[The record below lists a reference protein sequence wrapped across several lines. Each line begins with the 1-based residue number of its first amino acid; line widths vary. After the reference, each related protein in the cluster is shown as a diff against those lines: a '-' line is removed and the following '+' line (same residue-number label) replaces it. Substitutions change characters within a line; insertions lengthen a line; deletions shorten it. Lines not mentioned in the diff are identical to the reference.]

1 MMTDSSSQSSNVSW
15 FTRLG
20 FYLVLFSLSFTMV
33 WVSRYTRISNPEA
46 LVNRDARDTVLF
58 VYQNEPIEA
67 AIASLDSV
75 GYTFKADEL
84 LWVADMFGYRSL
96 RPGRYVLTKGLSYRE
111 VLAKLARGQQDP
123 IRLTIYP
130 GKFEQEVIADL
141 DNAFMFT
148 KSEFLDAV
156 NSPSFLDS
164 LGISRADLIAYL
176 HPDTYE
182 FYWTM
187 SPRGLIQRLKS
198 ELENKISEE
207 IQNEIKFRDLSF
219 SQVLTMASIV
229 QGEAI
234 FSDEM
239 PRISG
244 LYWNRVRIGMPL
256 QADPTVGYALGAKR
270 RLFYA
275 DYAVEHPYNTY
286 KNRGLPPGPINN
298 PTIKAIEA
306 AVFPERHEYIYMVAT
321 PEGRH
326 VFSKDY
332 SNHQRAARQW
342 RNYLNNR

>member
-1 MMTDSSSQSSNVSW
+1 MTDNNPQIPTKPW
-15 FTRLG
+15 FIRLG
-20 FYLVLFSLSFTMV
+20 LYLILFALSFVLV
-33 WVSRYTRISNPEA
+33 WVSRSTRINNNQA
-46 LVNRDARDTVLF
+46 LINRDTKDTVLY
-58 VYQNEPIEA
+58 VYENEPIEA
-67 AIASLDSV
+67 AILALDSV
-75 GYTFKADEL
+75 GYSFDANEL
-84 LWVADMFGYRSL
+84 LWVADMLGYRSQ
-96 RPGRYVLTKGLSYRE
+96 RPGRYELAKDLSYRE
-111 VLAKLARGQQDP
+111 VLTKLARGQQDP

-130 GKFEQEVIADL
+130 GMYEQEIVADL
-141 DNAFMFT
+141 DENFKFST
-148 KSEFLDAV
+148 EEFLDAA
-156 NSPSFLDS
+156 NSISFLDS
-164 LGISRADLIAYL
+164 LGISRADLVAYL

-198 ELENKISEE
+198 ELEDKLSDE
-207 IQNEIKFRDLSF
+207 IQQEMKNRDIDL

-244 LYWNRVRIGMPL
+244 LYWNRIRIGMPL
-256 QADPTVGYALGAKR
+256 QADPTVGFALGAKR
-270 RLFYA
+270 RLFYS
-275 DYAVEHPYNTY
+275 DYAVNHPYNTY
-286 KNRGLPPGPINN
+286 KKSGLPPGPINN

-306 AVFPERHEYIYMVAT
+306 AVFPEKHEFIYMVAN

-332 SNHQRAARQW
+332 ASHQSAARKW